1 VQVPLRQ
8 NASRLLQDSAS
19 AVEAEC
25 VAIATA
31 FIVEGAGVALRSA
44 GLARVEDAE
53 SGTAIIVGVA
63 TPMWLGAT
71 DSSVAYF
78 AATLQVEVAV
88 GAIG

>member
-1 VQVPLRQ
+1 M
-8 NASRLLQDSAS
+8 ADSAS
-19 AVEAEC
+19 AVDAEG
-25 VAIATA
+25 AATA
-31 FIVEGAGVALRSA
+31 FTVEGAGVAIRSA
-44 GLARVEDAE
+44 GLARVEGAE

-88 GAIG
+88 AAIG